1 MFAPYLS
8 RITHALGLSRQSAVF
23 GASTAAMAL
32 TSFAIASLFHLPNA
46 FWAPMAVWIVA
57 QPSRGLLLERGVYRL
72 VGTLAGAGVGF
83 ALLAAPLPLM
93 AVLVLLAVWAG
104 GCAALTHLTRAAF
117 SYAALMAGL
126 TASVVLLPSL
136 GAIGGSAAI
145 AMARV
150 ICTLIGVVCVIAMGM
165 VLLPAPPRREL
176 LDRVRGLGGHAL
188 RQLAQS
194 TAPPANDEPLLS
206 LTRLEQQL
214 APSHAGPLR
223 PSSGARVSGAFVAA
237 TLSLLAMA
245 RVTGRRPLPTELKEA
260 LGNAAEALDQPARQ
274 TSAAAA
280 LKHAADRAQAYSPR
294 LARLLDQLSDT
305 EAAGTAWLKQQRS
318 LRPLPSRMTL
328 PTRRDTPS
336 ALIAGTAGG
345 VVTLLAGLL
354 VAYSGWD
361 NAWLPAMGLCTFTM
375 VLSSMDMPQAL
386 APRML
391 QGIIVGVGLAAAF
404 RLWLMPHA
412 AGLGDILL
420 MLAPFMLFGGLARA
434 SSKTKVPA
442 LDGNMCFMLASQ
454 PFLQAPTDPGSV
466 LLDAGSLIASIAL
479 VALAYRLL
487 PRRPARRAGYLARLM
502 LRDIERLCGH
512 HDSPAPDDAWYG
524 RMYRRLLR
532 LMLHIGQAQQS
543 GSVQHATTLGVLNL
557 ADGVIQLRTL
567 LQKTHLAPADRE
579 AAVALLA
586 ALRRLSTAP
595 DDAQQLLGTPP
606 FALGRGALGDAAAQL
621 RHALADTAELRRTS
635 APKKAR

>member
-1 MFAPYLS
+1 MTRTAQ
-8 RITHALGLSRQSAVF
+8 ALGLTRQTAVF

-32 TSFAIASLFHLPNA
+32 ASFAIASLFHLPNA

-72 VGTLAGAGVGF
+72 LGTLAGAAVGF
-83 ALLAAPLPLM
+83 ALLAAPLPLPL
-93 AVLVLLAVWAG
+93 ALVLLAGWAG
-104 GCAALTHLTRAAF
+104 GCAAITHLTRASF
-117 SYAALMAGL
+117 GYAALMAGL

-136 GAIGGSAAI
+136 AAGSGSAAI

-150 ICTLIGVVCVIAMGM
+150 VCTLIGVVCVMAMGM

-176 LDRVRGLGGHAL
+176 LDRVRGLGGEAL
-188 RQLAQS
+188 RQLAR
-194 TAPPANDEPLLS
+194 DEPRPADDELLLA

-214 APSHAGPLR
+214 ASSHAGPLR
-223 PSSGARVSGAFVAA
+223 GSSGALVSGAFVAA

-245 RVTGRRPLPTELKEA
+245 RITGRRPLPATLKGA
-260 LGNAAEALDQPARQ
+260 LESAADTLDRPARHASA
-274 TSAAAA
+274 SAA
-280 LKHAADRAQAYSPR
+280 LEHAAAQALTCSPR
-294 LARLLDQLSDT
+294 LARLLDQLADAET
-305 EAAGTAWLKQQRS
+305 AAAAWLEKH
-318 LRPLPSRMTL
+318 PSRRPPRITL

-336 ALIAGTAGG
+336 ALIAGAAGG

-375 VLSSMDMPQAL
+375 VLSSMDVPQAL

-391 QGIIVGVGLAAAF
+391 QGIIVGVSLAAAF

-412 AGLGDILL
+412 EGLGDILL

-434 SSKTKVPA
+434 SSITKVPA

-454 PFLQAPTDPGSV
+454 PFLQASTAPGSV
-466 LLDAGSLIASIAL
+466 LQDAGSLIASIAL

-487 PRRPARRAGYLARLM
+487 PRDPGRRAGHLARQM
-502 LRDIERLCGH
+502 LRDLERLCGRH
-512 HDSPAPDDAWYG
+512 NSPPPDDGWYG

-532 LMLHIGQAQQS
+532 LMIHVGRAQES
-543 GSVQHATTLGVLNL
+543 GSADHAGTLGVLNL
-557 ADGVIQLRTL
+557 ADGVIALRTL
-567 LQKTHLAPADRE
+567 LQTATLTE
-579 AAVALLA
+579 AEHRAARQLLE
-586 ALRRLSTAP
+586 ALRRLRRAP
-595 DDAQQLLGTPP
+595 DDVARALADMPP
-606 FALGRGALGDAAAQL
+606 DANNPALAGLAAQL
-621 RHALADTAELRRTS
+621 RHAFNDTAALRRRAH
-635 APKKAR
+635 APRG